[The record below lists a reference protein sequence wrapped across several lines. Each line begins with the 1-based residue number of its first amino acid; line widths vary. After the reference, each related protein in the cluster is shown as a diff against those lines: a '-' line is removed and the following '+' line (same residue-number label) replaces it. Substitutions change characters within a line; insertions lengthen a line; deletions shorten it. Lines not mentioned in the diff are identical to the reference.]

1 MDSDEGLWFG
11 GKGVNGDCGGV
22 NFELI
27 ASMKGAGSVHEPRE
41 REGVGGGVVL
51 YSCRR
56 AVFGKQIF
64 AQSNTCN
71 N

>member
-11 GKGVNGDCGGV
+11 GRGVNGDCGGV

-41 REGVGGGVVL
+41 RERGSGRGSGI
-51 YSCRR
+51 
-56 AVFGKQIF
+56 VFM
-64 AQSNTCN
+64 
-71 N
+71 